1 MAGRQASGA
10 SGADGETVAII
21 AEGIG
26 VVGSTEKGDHVGLE
40 LLLAAGDKVS
50 VLFPSILFQK
60 LMAALMAAGSAAHRK
75 QVEWLGSEQAAA
87 SHAGAQP
94 FVPTSWSISRASTR
108 ERACV
113 CVECALAHLDSG
125 SSLVHC
131 WQNRVTRP
139 EMSVMA
145 SARKCSSAGRHA
157 GAGH

>member
-108 ERACV
+108 EGADVLMLRLERDQTPVLDLAFTA
-113 CVECALAHLDSG
+113 EAAEQLALDISKELSRGA
-125 SSLVHC
+125 
-131 WQNRVTRP
+131 P
-139 EMSVMA
+139 EKSPLQ
-145 SARKCSSAGRHA
+145 
-157 GAGH
+157 